1 MGIEIRTFTSLK
13 DLSAYLS
20 NIVDQYRMLYEDYS
34 QWLGSLL
41 RSCEEAYKDDEW
53 YKISTALAKTLKS
66 APKEPSKT
74 QGKSKEGGKRKK
86 DEESCWLQSGNVLLS
101 STPQG
106 QVEVLFEAIEKI
118 GAKITE
124 MDKSKTAIQQLER
137 IGLGKKV
144 NYIAYFED
152 DIPKRIVLSAKASQ
166 QGDEIFHFATELFAT
181 ALPTEFTEE

>member
-1 MGIEIRTFTSLK
+1 M
-13 DLSAYLS
+13 A
-20 NIVDQYRMLYEDYS
+20 DQYRMLYEDYS

-41 RSCEEAYKDDEW
+41 RSCEETYKDDEW
-53 YKISTALAKTLKS
+53 YKVSTALAKTLKS

-74 QGKSKEGGKRKK
+74 QGKKDGGKKK
-86 DEESCWLQSGNVLLS
+86 KAEDSCWLQSGNVLLS

-106 QVEVLFEAIEKI
+106 QVEVMFEAIEKI

-124 MDKSKTAIQQLER
+124 MDKSKMAIQQLER

-152 DIPKRIVLSAKASQ
+152 DVPKRIVLSAKATQ

-181 ALPTEFTEE
+181 ALPTEFTGE